1 MPAVKIPENFAK
13 RIDALGPHFCLVK
26 GKDPSVSGKG
36 WQTPEKL
43 MYSNDPRLQKWLEEG
58 GNYGV
63 VCGYGITVVEADD
76 SKIEEAI
83 TSKLP
88 ATLTVLSGGHKKPHS
103 YFLCSFTECKPLIN
117 PDSPEH
123 ENLGHIKAQGG
134 MVVGPG
140 SIHPESKQ
148 PYVLLHDR
156 PIAQITPEQLLEALK
171 PFLIEKDKE
180 DKIEIA
186 RNIEKSQANIDLS
199 ILSVVPLSQLQRQGD
214 EYFGAHP
221 VHGSE
226 TGRNFWVNPQKN
238 VWHCFRHGTG
248 GGPLLWL
255 AVEEGI
261 IRCEDA
267 GPGALRG
274 EIFRKVLERAVARG
288 LISAGALA
296 KPAGKTETEP
306 ALAEAAQVGD
316 IEITPLAISYTP
328 VHPSIGVVADTA
340 YVGVWLPASVKY
352 KPKKKDATPKT
363 KITDLLYLVTD
374 KRELIL
380 ANEEVLRQ
388 HGWSLA
394 YSPIKI
400 KATWGGVKEYLD
412 GRCTVSQLELFSKI
426 LAEYRNYIEFPDE
439 REYFLHALWDV
450 GTYFYTLF
458 NSYPYL
464 YLGGIK
470 RCGKSKVLTL
480 HSCLAFNAF
489 FSNNM
494 STSSIYRLIQNARG
508 TLLIDETEKLSNPD
522 RALEFRSIVLSGYK
536 KGAVVYRIEKT
547 KKEVL
552 VPEAFDVYG
561 PKALANIQGLEDI
574 LEDRCIVTFMKRG
587 KNRKIV
593 DKEVNMQDSH
603 WDELRHG
610 LYLLF
615 LGHWREVLET
625 YRQISELSELS
636 DRSEYIE
643 RLPNF
648 LGGTKKTEK
657 LKYLTARELELW
669 KPIFAIAKFFDNCAE
684 KNNINIGEKLGL
696 YRDKNEFT
704 TPIHASSNIS
714 ARDKTGI
721 HSSNG
726 VSVPYNRTNETMGNQ
741 RTEDRRNMVE
751 DSTKESTVQA
761 NGCVRGRDAIEPSY
775 MEQVGNTSPVNG
787 MRHLPSNSKTLNE
800 SDDSLGRVQ
809 GGRDRERQTDRP
821 APVSTDSQYPNKQ
834 SSGLDREDL
843 QEDVEKKGGVSI
855 YSLRSL
861 SSLSSLMLD
870 LALDKAEYKQTEN
883 VTETGEVILV
893 QVLLS
898 MVKEDNYYRVKDIR
912 EKMAGQFDEDQ
923 KWLTTKWIGNA
934 LRRLGFQD
942 KRRVGTGYECRLTR
956 GAVEDLA
963 ERLGIES
970 ECSLHSPH
978 SPSIRHLSVEE
989 CFPGKCSYCGAQTV
1003 IEAYADGFGVCRN
1016 CLKELEDKTK
1026 SQQAQPSQ
1034 SQDQPSPLPSESE
1047 PKPKPKMF
1055 KCKCGAGPWRDYNIA
1070 REHLKLCNCEPG
1082 HEIQEV
1088 AAE

>member
-180 DKIEIA
+180 DKIEVA

-306 ALAEAAQVGD
+306 ALTEAAQVGD
-316 IEITPLAISYTP
+316 IEITPLAISYTS

-615 LGHWREVLET
+615 LGHWKEVQEI
-625 YRQISELSELS
+625 YDKINEFSELSELV
-636 DRSEYIE
+636 
-643 RLPNF
+643 NF
-648 LGGTKKTEK
+648 LGATQKNNK
-657 LKYLTARELELW
+657 LKNLTARELELW
-669 KPIFAIAKFFDNCAE
+669 KPIFTMAKFFDTQAE
-684 KNNINIGEKLGL
+684 KNGL
-696 YRDKNEFT
+696 ALRKFT
-704 TPIHASSNIS
+704 
-714 ARDKTGI
+714 
-721 HSSNG
+721 
-726 VSVPYNRTNETMGNQ
+726 
-741 RTEDRRNMVE
+741 
-751 DSTKESTVQA
+751 
-761 NGCVRGRDAIEPSY
+761 C
-775 MEQVGNTSPVNG
+775 
-787 MRHLPSNSKTLNE
+787 
-800 SDDSLGRVQ
+800 
-809 GGRDRERQTDRP
+809 
-821 APVSTDSQYPNKQ
+821 
-834 SSGLDREDL
+834 
-843 QEDVEKKGGVSI
+843 
-855 YSLRSL
+855 SL

-1003 IEAYADGFGVCRN
+1003 IEAYADGFGICRN

-1034 SQDQPSPLPSESE
+1034 SQDQPSPLPPESE

-1070 REHLKLCNCEPG
+1070 REHLKLCNGEPG

-1088 AAE
+1088 ATE